1 MTAIEI
7 EDLIW
12 SRDHRRISA
21 ELSPEDAN
29 GKNSAGMPRV
39 EVAGLT
45 GCGETHTIVKI
56 LADKANLRAK
66 IGVPIGGAGY
76 SLGNLRV

>member
-12 SRDHRRISA
+12 SRDHRKIYA

-29 GKNSAGMPRV
+29 GKNSAGMPWI
-39 EVAGLT
+39 EVARLT
-45 GCGETHTIVKI
+45 GCGETYIYVKI
-56 LADKANLRAK
+56 LADKANLHAK
-66 IGVPIGGAGY
+66 IGVAYGAQDTA
-76 SLGNLRV
+76 